1 MVSDGLKIVMNNSPK
16 KNGFTLIELLV
27 VIVII
32 AVLVGILLPSLTE
45 ARNRAKSITCRS
57 NLKEMALGF
66 MMYLE
71 DNDGYV
77 FPLIHY
83 GRADEGELG
92 KYWYFGFETV
102 SSSTMPEGSRQID
115 RDLAKLYPYIGE
127 YDSVEICPAFPYK
140 KGNYKPKYT
149 TRWMTYG
156 INAELSPN
164 MTFPG
169 RKVVKFEKKIKSTH
183 KAVLFADTAQVT
195 YWHQPASFSNPMF
208 EEWHYV
214 ETDEATVHFRHNSKA
229 NILYADTHVDSIEP
243 AKGSFGTLLPQLKIG
258 RFTDRVKFE

>member
-1 MVSDGLKIVMNNSPK
+1 MVSGGLKTVMNNSHK
-16 KNGFTLIELLV
+16 KNGFTLVELLV
-27 VIVII
+27 VIGII
-32 AVLVGILLPSLTE
+32 AVLAGILLPSLTE
-45 ARNRAKSITCRS
+45 ARNRAKSVICRS

-77 FPLIHY
+77 FPLVHF
-83 GRADEGELG
+83 GRDDKGELG
-92 KYWYFGFETV
+92 KYWYFGFEKV
-102 SSSTMPEGSRQID
+102 GSLSMPEGSRKID
-115 RDLAKLYPYIGE
+115 RSLAKLYPYIRE
-127 YDSVEICPAFPYK
+127 YDSVEICPAFPYQ

-169 RKVVKFEKKIKSTH
+169 REVVKFEKKIKSAH
-183 KAVLFADTAQVT
+183 KAVLFADTAQVN
-195 YWHQPASFSNPMF
+195 YWQLPASFANPMF

-214 ETDEATVHFRHNSKA
+214 EADEATVHFRHNGKA
-229 NILYADTHVDSIEP
+229 NILYPDTHIDSIGP

-258 RFTDRVKFE
+258 RFEDRVKFE